1 MAAAAPVA
9 WQHALTQA
17 QQNVSTSVR
26 QAGTDVQSLGQPGGC
41 RTYINRIL
49 KKFQRKSFRPLPSGF
64 PVNAS
69 LGSVDE
75 LQWFQKKSY
84 QEWYRIP
91 DYIRWMIQYTAD
103 FQNDVEYRTKTQLV
117 VRAFLDAILMLTSQ
131 AASPMGLSNF
141 SSDPNVRGVVVDHNG
156 NKLMKPDGSGPAKI
170 TFVGT
175 NGTFFLVPFIGT
187 VPMTTNEVVRFPVLI
202 LPKTSDNDGG
212 AGNRF
217 LYFVYEFPMSLFANN
232 PTPTPSTYTL
242 RVQEYQNLVPL
253 IREFQADPSISSS
266 DKDRISQGI
275 MSMLGGAIAGT
286 TVSAYEQGYQ
296 EIVFNWLS
304 SKLLTPEEFPA
315 GATEANFSTPGN
327 EPMDLVF
334 SMPNPAANIPQQ
346 VQGVLLFD
354 LTQIA
359 GSSPSYEFTAAP
371 EVNGYGLQIKGQ
383 KVYFGYDPQYTSAS
397 TVPAATP
404 LGWYTASSL
413 TQDLALVPLAP
424 VVGSQMAKPTVFS
437 SITDNVLFTVD
448 ESGPTALL
456 KVLDRTITLTQ
467 TDTSTPTS
475 YHLFLKRQL
484 QSAFISKNIPYDSSK
499 GLQGNITLSNMA
511 VFSGMNIPMIQALSL
526 NMLRGVCKDS
536 IPIAPVGVTS
546 GPSYGPFTPYSTVFN
561 SATREVIYRTSIED
575 IMRYFVNQQSQTW
588 NLSVS
593 GGSITLAENQAIKI
607 LNPTGAY
614 KATGNPSVS
623 TTDVEAVAPKEPGA
637 TDSFVET
644 FSSGIN
650 FTCGVSEGSDLVIRL
665 NSINVT
671 AGAGL
676 SGSDAKPAVVA
687 KANFQNGSYAGQQLT
702 STGYTVSRLATGAGR
717 ANGNTA
723 NANANANAR
732 DPANKAPANSM
743 ANKVAVRN
751 VIRANANANADA
763 NANAKSNRL

>member
-9 WQHALTQA
+9 WQNALTQA
-17 QQNVSTSVR
+17 QQNVSTAVT
-26 QAGTDVQSLGQPGGC
+26 QAGSDAQSLTQPGGC
-41 RTYINRIL
+41 RTYINRVL
-49 KKFQRKSFRPLPSGF
+49 KKFKRKAFRPLPSGF

-91 DYIRWMIQYTAD
+91 DYIRWMIQYTSD
-103 FQNDVEYRTKTQLV
+103 FQNDVEYRGKTQLV
-117 VRAFLDAILMLTSQ
+117 VRSFLDAILMLTSQ
-131 AASPMGLSNF
+131 ASSPMGLSNF
-141 SSDPNVRGVVVDHNG
+141 SSDPSVRGVVVDHNG
-156 NKLMKPDGSGPAKI
+156 NKLMKPDNSGPAKI

-175 NGTFFLVPFIGT
+175 NGTFFLVPIIGT
-187 VPMTTNEVVRFPVLI
+187 VPMTTNEVIRFPVFI
-202 LPKTSDNDGG
+202 LPKTSDNDAG

-217 LYFVYEFPMSLFANN
+217 LNFMYEFPMSLFANN

-253 IREFQADPSISSS
+253 IKEFQADPSISSS
-266 DKDRISQGI
+266 DKERISQGI

-296 EIVFNWLS
+296 EIMFNWLS
-304 SKLLTPEEFPA
+304 SKLLTPEEFPV
-315 GATEANFSTPGN
+315 GAQEAMFSTPGN

-334 SMPNPAANIPQQ
+334 SMPNPSANIPQQ
-346 VQGVLLFD
+346 VQGVVHFD
-354 LTQIA
+354 LTTTV

-371 EVNGYGLQIKGQ
+371 EVNGYGLQIKAQ

-413 TQDLALVPLAP
+413 TQDLALVPMAP
-424 VVGSQMAKPTVFS
+424 VAGAQLAKPTVFS

-448 ESGPTALL
+448 ESGPTAML

-467 TDTSTPTS
+467 TDTSTPIS
-475 YHLFLKRQL
+475 YHMFLKRQL
-484 QSAFISKNIPYDSSK
+484 QSAFISKNIPFDPTK

-511 VFSGMNIPMIQALSL
+511 VFGGMNIPMIQAISL
-526 NMLRGVCKDS
+526 NMLRGLCKDS
-536 IPIAPVGVTS
+536 IPIAPAGATS
-546 GPSYGPFTPYSTVFN
+546 GPNYGPFTPNSTLFN
-561 SATREVIYRTSIED
+561 SPSREVIYRTSIND
-575 IMRYFVNQQSQTW
+575 FMDYFVNEQSQTW

-593 GGSITLAENQAIKI
+593 QGSITLAENQPIRI

-614 KATGNPSVS
+614 KTAGSPAVN
-623 TTDVEAVAPKEPGA
+623 TTDVEAVDGEEPGA
-637 TDSFVET
+637 TDSFIET
-644 FSSGIN
+644 FSSGVN
-650 FTCGVSEGSDLVIRL
+650 FTCGVSEGSDLVVRL

-687 KANFQNGSYAGQQLT
+687 KANFQNGTYAGQQLT
-702 STGYTVSRLATGAGR
+702 STGYTISRLAKGA
-717 ANGNTA
+717 ANGNS
-723 NANANANAR
+723 NANASAANSVA
-732 DPANKAPANSM
+732 ANKA
-743 ANKVAVRN
+743 AVRN
-751 VIRANANANADA
+751 VIRANANANG
-763 NANAKSNRL
+763 NRL